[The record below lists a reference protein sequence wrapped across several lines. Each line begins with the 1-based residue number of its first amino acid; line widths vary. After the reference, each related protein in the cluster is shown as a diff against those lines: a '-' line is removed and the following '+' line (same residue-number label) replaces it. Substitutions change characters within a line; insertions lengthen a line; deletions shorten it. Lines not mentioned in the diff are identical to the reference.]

1 MSITKFADWE
11 KAKYSVKEDKEKE
24 TEESKEPS
32 SAKLIAELEE
42 LTEKRKKALR
52 EKDSY
57 EAQILELEIKL
68 KKLDIEKS
76 DLVKK
81 QKDLSEAREIAKKTK
96 IEGRSHDQE

>member
-11 KAKYSVKEDKEKE
+11 KAKYSVKEDNEKK
-24 TEESKEPS
+24 TEEKKDSS
-32 SAKLIAELEE
+32 SAHLIAELED

-68 KKLDIEKS
+68 KKLDIEKA
-76 DLVKK
+76 DLQKK

-96 IEGRSHDQE
+96 LEGRTHDQE

>member
-1 MSITKFADWE
+1 MSITKFADLE

>member
-1 MSITKFADWE
+1 MGITKFSDWE
-11 KAKYSVKEDKEKE
+11 KAKYSVKEDKEKA
-24 TEESKEPS
+24 TEETKEPS

-42 LTEKRKKALR
+42 LTEQRKKALR

-68 KKLDIEKS
+68 KKLDIEKAYI
-76 DLVKK
+76 LKK